1 MTYHICADNRF
12 EIINKAKQHLLE
24 ATNIDTS
31 PDEMKVLDNFLF
43 RCWQMGWLKDY
54 ECESESRK
62 SDQES
67 YKIGFHEG
75 YEEAEI
81 QREINETIKWDSPFA
96 TIAEKLPL
104 VNIEMIEE
112 IEKCM
117 SDIVA
122 ENWDYF
128 GELICCYKQEFKG
141 VVGWEFE
148 HGDHLKITVFTLD
161 GYKYF
166 TCDLRCFTDENFL
179 KEKINEKL

>member
-62 SDQES
+62 SDQEL

-75 YEEAEI
+75 YEEAER

-96 TIAEKLPL
+96 TIANKLSL
-104 VNIEMIEE
+104 LNTYVYVELRKAIYNILYY
-112 IEKCM
+112 
-117 SDIVA
+117 
-122 ENWDYF
+122 NWDCFREFVVDEYDSPIDES
-128 GELICCYKQEFKG
+128 GENIDF
-141 VVGWEFE
+141 
-148 HGDHLKITVFTLD
+148 D
-161 GYKYF
+161 
-166 TCDLRCFTDENFL
+166 FTDREYGEYVDF
-179 KEKINEKL
+179 